1 MRNVRCAAVQ
11 MRCSRNVAENIEKA
25 EALVRQAAAEG
36 AQVILLP
43 ELFERQYFCQER
55 RYDYYQFATPVM
67 ENPAVRYFQRVCAS
81 LGVVIPVSFYERDV
95 NRLFNS
101 VAMIDADGSILGVYR
116 KTHIPDDHFYQEKFY
131 FTPGDT
137 GFKVFDKLSKAF
149 PEVIENGKISS
160 EKLASIVFNNK
171 DKLDTLNSITHPGT
185 IEEILNRIEQ
195 SNNSIIVVESALLLG
210 SGLEYHCD
218 ELWYVYCEHNER
230 VNRLVENR
238 GYSVEKSEEIIS
250 NQPSDEEYNHFADEF
265 IDNTFSVEKTR
276 EQIDMILSN
285 KEC

>member
-1 MRNVRCAAVQ
+1 MVIGLMGGVGSGKSTVLDYLEENYGAYIIQ
-11 MRCSRNVAENIEKA
+11 SDHVAKEIM
-25 EALVRQAAAEG
+25 
-36 AQVILLP
+36 
-43 ELFERQYFCQER
+43 
-55 RYDYYQFATPVM
+55 TP
-67 ENPAVRYFQRVCAS
+67 
-81 LGVVIPVSFYERDV
+81 
-95 NRLFNS
+95 
-101 VAMIDADGSILGVYR
+101 
-116 KTHIPDDHFYQEKFY
+116 
-131 FTPGDT
+131 

-210 SGLEYHCD
+210 SGLKSHCD

>member
-1 MRNVRCAAVQ
+1 MVIGLMGGVGSGKSTVLDYLEENYGAYIIQ
-11 MRCSRNVAENIEKA
+11 SDHVAKEIM
-25 EALVRQAAAEG
+25 
-36 AQVILLP
+36 
-43 ELFERQYFCQER
+43 
-55 RYDYYQFATPVM
+55 TP
-67 ENPAVRYFQRVCAS
+67 
-81 LGVVIPVSFYERDV
+81 
-95 NRLFNS
+95 
-101 VAMIDADGSILGVYR
+101 
-116 KTHIPDDHFYQEKFY
+116 
-131 FTPGDT
+131 

-210 SGLEYHCD
+210 SGLESHCD

-250 NQPSDEEYNHFADEF
+250 NQPSDEEYNHFADE
-265 IDNTFSVEKTR
+265 KTR

>member
-1 MRNVRCAAVQ
+1 M
-11 MRCSRNVAENIEKA
+11 
-25 EALVRQAAAEG
+25 
-36 AQVILLP
+36 
-43 ELFERQYFCQER
+43 
-55 RYDYYQFATPVM
+55 TP
-67 ENPAVRYFQRVCAS
+67 
-81 LGVVIPVSFYERDV
+81 
-95 NRLFNS
+95 
-101 VAMIDADGSILGVYR
+101 
-116 KTHIPDDHFYQEKFY
+116 
-131 FTPGDT
+131 

-195 SNNSIIVVESALLLG
+195 NNNSIIVVESALLLG

>member
-1 MRNVRCAAVQ
+1 MPMTKWSSVEENYGAYIIQ
-11 MRCSRNVAENIEKA
+11 SDHVAKEIM
-25 EALVRQAAAEG
+25 
-36 AQVILLP
+36 
-43 ELFERQYFCQER
+43 
-55 RYDYYQFATPVM
+55 TP
-67 ENPAVRYFQRVCAS
+67 
-81 LGVVIPVSFYERDV
+81 
-95 NRLFNS
+95 
-101 VAMIDADGSILGVYR
+101 
-116 KTHIPDDHFYQEKFY
+116 
-131 FTPGDT
+131 

-210 SGLEYHCD
+210 SGLESHCD

>member
-1 MRNVRCAAVQ
+1 MVIGLMGGVGSGKSTVLDYLEENYGAYIIQ
-11 MRCSRNVAENIEKA
+11 SDHVAKEIM
-25 EALVRQAAAEG
+25 
-36 AQVILLP
+36 
-43 ELFERQYFCQER
+43 
-55 RYDYYQFATPVM
+55 TP
-67 ENPAVRYFQRVCAS
+67 
-81 LGVVIPVSFYERDV
+81 
-95 NRLFNS
+95 
-101 VAMIDADGSILGVYR
+101 
-116 KTHIPDDHFYQEKFY
+116 
-131 FTPGDT
+131 

-160 EKLASIVFNNK
+160 EKLASIVFNDK

-195 SNNSIIVVESALLLG
+195 SNNSIIV
-210 SGLEYHCD
+210 
-218 ELWYVYCEHNER
+218 
-230 VNRLVENR
+230 
-238 GYSVEKSEEIIS
+238 VEKSEEIIS

>member
-1 MRNVRCAAVQ
+1 M
-11 MRCSRNVAENIEKA
+11 
-25 EALVRQAAAEG
+25 
-36 AQVILLP
+36 
-43 ELFERQYFCQER
+43 
-55 RYDYYQFATPVM
+55 TP
-67 ENPAVRYFQRVCAS
+67 
-81 LGVVIPVSFYERDV
+81 
-95 NRLFNS
+95 
-101 VAMIDADGSILGVYR
+101 
-116 KTHIPDDHFYQEKFY
+116 
-131 FTPGDT
+131 

>member
-1 MRNVRCAAVQ
+1 MT
-11 MRCSRNVAENIEKA
+11 
-25 EALVRQAAAEG
+25 
-36 AQVILLP
+36 LL
-43 ELFERQYFCQER
+43 
-55 RYDYYQFATPVM
+55 
-67 ENPAVRYFQRVCAS
+67 
-81 LGVVIPVSFYERDV
+81 
-95 NRLFNS
+95 
-101 VAMIDADGSILGVYR
+101 
-116 KTHIPDDHFYQEKFY
+116 
-131 FTPGDT
+131 
-137 GFKVFDKLSKAF
+137 
-149 PEVIENGKISS
+149 
-160 EKLASIVFNNK
+160 
-171 DKLDTLNSITHPGT
+171 
-185 IEEILNRIEQ
+185 ILNRIEQ

-210 SGLEYHCD
+210 SGLESHCD